1 MSYIENL
8 KNNLIRIVYVFIIV
22 LLTLFI
28 HGCTLRTPSMNK
40 LDSLTFSANLKTD
53 ANAAYGKKAAFLDGR
68 IYYLSSEL
76 GASGIYSMNTAGE
89 EIKLEIPV
97 EDIRAISVQEDGIY
111 YSGFAG
117 IQQNINGSYRQFRLF
132 IQVNGSTNMVNY
144 LERTSFQ
151 DVSLDNNVWDFY
163 VGTNKTIVI
172 RFIDCSNSSGEPW
185 LSVVTTQNK
194 MPVTIDQYTIVENSS
209 TSAQTKTNAALIN
222 LSSFH
227 DFIYLSMYSMQN
239 ATHFNN
245 RLIGYRSISVY
256 DSFRH
261 RVAFPI
267 DRLFSDSSSYL
278 MGDYN
283 RDFCRNTD
291 DTIILSSVK
300 GLESYDKS
308 QKESSDILTFSS
320 PEFLYQTIDLGNDIL
335 IFTERLRANYWL
347 DEIAS
352 SLFHQN
358 RALAETL
365 YRLNPETGD
374 LLRLLRVGRNNAFLY
389 ANASIAVTGGGKTIS
404 IYDISGDKAEL
415 KRTINVTHNIVDSTN
430 KVDTAGGWLFL
441 YRFNEVTQLD
451 ELIEKVY
458 IGS

>member
-1 MSYIENL
+1 
-8 KNNLIRIVYVFIIV
+8 
-22 LLTLFI
+22 
-28 HGCTLRTPSMNK
+28 
-40 LDSLTFSANLKTD
+40 
-53 ANAAYGKKAAFLDGR
+53 
-68 IYYLSSEL
+68 
-76 GASGIYSMNTAGE
+76 
-89 EIKLEIPV
+89 
-97 EDIRAISVQEDGIY
+97 
-111 YSGFAG
+111 
-117 IQQNINGSYRQFRLF
+117 
-132 IQVNGSTNMVNY
+132 
-144 LERTSFQ
+144 
-151 DVSLDNNVWDFY
+151 
-163 VGTNKTIVI
+163 
-172 RFIDCSNSSGEPW
+172 
-185 LSVVTTQNK
+185 
-194 MPVTIDQYTIVENSS
+194 
-209 TSAQTKTNAALIN
+209 
-222 LSSFH
+222 
-227 DFIYLSMYSMQN
+227 
-239 ATHFNN
+239 
-245 RLIGYRSISVY
+245 
-256 DSFRH
+256 
-261 RVAFPI
+261 
-267 DRLFSDSSSYL
+267 